1 MRQPLRAVVRRRSS
15 AANALAAG
23 VPAPAFTL
31 VELLVV
37 IAIIGILIAILLP
50 ALQRAKRKAVV
61 MASPVVY
68 VGIDNRLHLT
78 DPSGAMDLPLAVPTD
93 LQCPVCHSPPTWSPS
108 GQTIAFRYMF
118 KGTSYTALLEPMS
131 GQLTKFPEQNRS
143 FIGWL
148 DSNRFVESDRSTL
161 GVRDAQTG
169 ARLQEFQSG
178 MNQHPLSFA
187 SAPANAPGPFI
198 GAVSKN
204 GRSMICFLRKDLS
217 PGRPVWTDPNFGAL
231 ANEYPRV
238 DPMGEF
244 VAWTNR
250 RSNGG
255 EPCAIALKAINDPP
269 GRPPTLIGTLDG
281 VGFQSVYFCDW
292 TEQGEL
298 LGNASRDGRNW
309 SLVVYDR
316 NGKYLRTMET
326 AVRPLKGSIASWR
339 KYGHR

>member
-1 MRQPLRAVVRRRSS
+1 VDRRLGRP
-15 AANALAAG
+15 APAAG
-23 VPAPAFTL
+23 ASAFTL

-68 VGIDNRLHLT
+68 VGKDNRLHLT

-118 KGTSYTALLEPMS
+118 RGVPYTALLEPMS
-131 GQLTKFPEQNRS
+131 GQLSKFPEQNRS

-148 DSNRFVESDRSTL
+148 DSNRFVESDRSVL

-169 ARLQEFQSG
+169 ARVREFQSP

-187 SAPANAPGPFI
+187 SAPPNAPGPFI
-198 GAVSKN
+198 GALAKN
-204 GRSMICFLRKDLS
+204 GRSMICFLRNDLS
-217 PGRPVWTDPNFGAL
+217 PGRPVWTDPEFGAL

-244 VAWTNR
+244 VAWTKR
-250 RSNGG
+250 RSGSG
-255 EPCAIALKAINDPP
+255 EPCAIALKAINDAPN
-269 GRPPTLIGTLDG
+269 RPPTLIGMQDEMR
-281 VGFQSVYFCDW
+281 FQSVYFCDW
-292 TEQGEL
+292 TEQGQL
-298 LGNASRDGRNW
+298 LGNASRDGVNW
-309 SLVVYDR
+309 DLVVYDR
-316 NGKYLRTMET
+316 NGKFMRTMET

-339 KYGHR
+339 KYGHQ